1 MKRFW
6 FQEDGQVFILDESQ
20 ILQFNRPASP
30 AEATNNNLALKMLCL
45 GGFLFYIKAA
55 EWQNGIKI
63 NTCMCM
69 TNDGVIASQ
78 DKTKLIIS
86 QFSDQTCV
94 LCCSVIKNS
103 RRNPA
108 NK

>member
-30 AEATNNNLALKMLCL
+30 AEAANSNLALKMLCL

-55 EWQNGIKI
+55 E
-63 NTCMCM
+63 
-69 TNDGVIASQ
+69 
-78 DKTKLIIS
+78 
-86 QFSDQTCV
+86 
-94 LCCSVIKNS
+94 
-103 RRNPA
+103 
-108 NK
+108 

>member
-55 EWQNGIKI
+55 E
-63 NTCMCM
+63 
-69 TNDGVIASQ
+69 
-78 DKTKLIIS
+78 
-86 QFSDQTCV
+86 
-94 LCCSVIKNS
+94 
-103 RRNPA
+103 
-108 NK
+108 